1 MKRLNPVNFART
13 LHVSIVIGF
22 VSSVFAPFAQAQSN
36 GCQPNYIYAQRL
48 IDETIAHHPE
58 LTALVMHM
66 TPPGSSDNIVI
77 ASNIWLTGQKSDPD
91 DIGVFTSGATVTETN
106 KAGTKFE
113 VQLVLKNSIGAGIG
127 SVATVFPYN
136 AGMSKA
142 TLERRAVGIR
152 DELSRRILNGANLME
167 PFPYSEKVPV
177 HTYAQQLVDR
187 TYAKHPELLALA
199 IHASTPYG
207 PSELI
212 IGSSFGRLGKPSDED
227 DTKVSYSGAA
237 SYEVEPKG
245 GYEGI
250 LPLKDVKGKI
260 IGTVNLLLPSKTAAN
275 PEQAKALAKK
285 IGDEIASQISALP
298 ALFEPIHG
306 S

>member
-1 MKRLNPVNFART
+1 MKPLNSVNFARK
-13 LHVSIVIGF
+13 VSVAIGF
-22 VSSVFAPFAQAQSN
+22 VSFIFAPFAQAQSN

-48 IDETIAHHPE
+48 IDETIAHHSE

-66 TPPGSSDNIVI
+66 TPRESSDNMVI

-91 DIGVFTSGATVTETN
+91 DIGVFTSGVTVTETN

-113 VQLVLKNSIGAGIG
+113 VQLVLKNSVGVGIG
-127 SVATVFPYN
+127 SVAAVFPYK
-136 AGMSKA
+136 AGVSKA
-142 TLERRAVGIR
+142 SLERRAVEIR

-187 TYAKHPELLALA
+187 TFAKHPELLALA
-199 IHASTPYG
+199 LHSSTPYG

-227 DTKVSYSGAA
+227 DAKVSSSGTA
-237 SYEVEPKG
+237 SYEAEPKG

-250 LPLKDVKGKI
+250 LPLKDAKGKI
-260 IGTVNLLLPSKTAAN
+260 IGTVNLLLPSKTAADS
-275 PEQAKALAKK
+275 EQAKALANK
-285 IGDEIASQISALP
+285 ISDEIASQISSQP
-298 ALFEPIHG
+298 ALFEPVHG